1 MRAPFPPARDGAT
14 THRKDLRMPTFP
26 TPPLLPHPLQE
37 LPQPGSHLAD
47 EALLH
52 LLHGHLRPL
61 EAIVMALNSALEHE
75 ALTYKVTGP
84 LLDLVWQDLNTLVD
98 LLDAWREHQP
108 LPEVTLPTRL

>member
-1 MRAPFPPARDGAT
+1 
-14 THRKDLRMPTFP
+14 MPTFK
-26 TPPLLPHPLQE
+26 TPHLLPHPLQE
-37 LPQPGSHLAD
+37 LPQPGSQLAD

-61 EAIVMALNSALEHE
+61 EAIVVALNSALKHE

-84 LLDLVWQDLNTLVD
+84 LLDLVGEGLNTLVD
-98 LLDAWREHQP
+98 LLDAWQRHQP